1 MAAVAVRGY
10 DVTRIKTGQD
20 GRGAGGFGNINIGD
34 METRHTLTSNG
45 NGGPGLALNNRRR
58 ALAGRVEHLYGGG
71 GVQLHAPG
79 PGAWVASCI
88 GACRPRPAGSFD
100 RRLRC

>member
-1 MAAVAVRGY
+1 MAALSVRGY
-10 DVTRIKTGQD
+10 DVTRIRTGQD
-20 GRGAGGFGNINIGD
+20 GRRAGGFGNIGY

-71 GVQLHAPG
+71 GGTTPRA
-79 PGAWVASCI
+79 VAGGVGCVLYWGLSPSSCWE
-88 GACRPRPAGSFD
+88 F
-100 RRLRC
+100 

>member
-34 METRHTLTSNG
+34 MRHTLTSNG
-45 NGGPGLALNNRRR
+45 NGRPGLAPNNRRR
-58 ALAGRVEHLYGGG
+58 ALTGRIEHLYGGG
-71 GVQLHAPG
+71 GTTLRA
-79 PGAWVASCI
+79 VAGGVGCVLYWGLSPSSCWE
-88 GACRPRPAGSFD
+88 F
-100 RRLRC
+100 